1 MQGSHHLFIGVS
13 SFFPNYRFFDILSS
27 FFSVLTSLSLNLAL
41 SKKVFLKYFSSLFHP
56 KVDLWNKSFYLFG
69 DILSQQA
76 HFKANIGETV
86 LSIFFHLSTT
96 FICYLFHFLLYIFF
110 LLLTTNFYFHLLIHL
125 SIFSLLSTTFICYFV
140 FLEVSFLF
148 CFTFCFKFFPSFY

>member
-1 MQGSHHLFIGVS
+1 LISEINLFI
-13 SFFPNYRFFDILSS
+13 
-27 FFSVLTSLSLNLAL
+27 FSRTFSASRLT
-41 SKKVFLKYFSSLFHP
+41 LKQISGKQCFQS
-56 KVDLWNKSFYLFG
+56 
-69 DILSQQA
+69 
-76 HFKANIGETV
+76 
-86 LSIFFHLSTT
+86 FFHLSTT